1 MSGRVAK
8 AIRKHMATT
17 GIDPAS
23 RLWRNQYRYMKRMYS
38 NRGNTVQSGVIGYG
52 R

>member
-8 AIRKHMATT
+8 AIRRQMGTT

-23 RLWRNQYRYMKRMYS
+23 RLWINQYRYLKRLY
-38 NRGNTVQSGVIGYG
+38 NNPNTPSGGGIGYG